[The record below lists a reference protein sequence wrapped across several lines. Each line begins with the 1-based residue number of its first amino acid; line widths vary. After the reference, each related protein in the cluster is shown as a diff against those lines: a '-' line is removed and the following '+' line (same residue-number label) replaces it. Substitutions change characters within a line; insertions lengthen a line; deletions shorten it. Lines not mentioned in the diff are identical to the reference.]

1 MEIILNWLIS
11 NWDKFSIW
19 VTNQP
24 TFVEVAFGVG
34 LFYGTL
40 QILKGFFKLL
50 GYLFSGLFSRPM
62 RSRKIA
68 RKKAKA
74 YRIKS
79 FFGPGLAN
87 EGPLIKEAKITKGS

>member
-1 MEIILNWLIS
+1 MEIILNWLVS

-50 GYLFSGLFSRPM
+50 AYLFSGLFSRP
-62 RSRKIA
+62 RRLRKIA
-68 RKKAKA
+68 QKKLKN
-74 YRIKS
+74 S
-79 FFGPGLAN
+79 
-87 EGPLIKEAKITKGS
+87 GSKPVTMDDDAPPFVFR